1 MLGGCSVGSSIAL
14 LLALD
19 HPELFDAVFL
29 VGGNSGSSA
38 RYQGRIDG
46 YRKDLGDYHIKHL
59 RELVAPAFAD
69 SHLGKHLLEHVGRAR
84 AAPEGRGD
92 RAGVHGR
99 QPHRDHRPRSAP

>member
-29 VGGNSGSSA
+29 VGGNSASSS
-38 RYQGRIDG
+38 RYQSRIDG
-46 YRKDLGDYHIKHL
+46 YRKDLGDYHIRHL

-84 AAPEGRGD
+84 AAAA
-92 RAGVHGR
+92 RAR
-99 QPHRDHRPRSAP
+99 RSRRSSWPATTPRPPTASAP